1 MVTQSLLHLVR
12 SSVETGSEAPAIC
25 GANKRVKDESR
36 WEANI

>member
-25 GANKRVKDESR
+25 GANKRVKDEPR